1 MRNTILSYLNDN
13 EEGQFQLL
21 EKLVLTQSFSRNK
34 AGVDAVGELLTEFLL
49 PLGLIPEVVQES
61 ELGNQLLFR
70 SPAWSPDRPG
80 LLLVGHM
87 DTVFPEASD
96 FNWYRDDGELVRG
109 PGVIDM
115 KGGLVVA
122 AWALA
127 GLARA
132 GLLEE
137 IPLTLIC
144 NSDEEVG
151 SPASAPLILREAK
164 RSLVGMGFECGG
176 LAGEM
181 VTGRKGKGGYLLRVR
196 GRAGHAAFAGPDKG
210 SAILEMSHKIIALE
224 KLNDVEK
231 QLVVNVGTICGGIG
245 PNTVA
250 DLSAVEI
257 DTRFLRLEDAV
268 ETETKIREI
277 TENCQIPHT
286 RGELEEIGGRYPMEQ
301 SSGNRRLFALV
312 EQEAK
317 NLGLA
322 CREELRSGV
331 SDANT
336 MSGSGIPV
344 LDGLGPIGDCDH
356 SDKEYM
362 IRKSLPDRSRLAA
375 LSMIAAWE
383 HFSR

>member
-96 FNWYRDDGELVRG
+96 FNWYRDDGALVRG

-127 GLARA
+127 GLARV

-176 LAGEM
+176 LAGEV

-250 DLSAVEI
+250 DLAAVEI

-286 RGELEEIGGRYPMEQ
+286 RGELEETGGRYPMEQ
-301 SSGNRRLFALV
+301 SPGNRRLYGLV

-336 MSGSGIPV
+336 MSGAGIPV

-383 HFSR
+383 HFGR